1 MTLDKTEI
9 EAKSFEVVNLLKR
22 QDDPESLSA
31 NMNWKD
37 FEAFVQSAFAA
48 FGYSTQR
55 NVRLRRPRAEIDLVC
70 SRNGLAFAVDC
81 KHWKRTV
88 GHSSMKGIS
97 ERQLERARRL
107 AQSQDIPR
115 IIPLVVTLRDE
126 SLQILENGI
135 PVVPVCR
142 LSDFILNWDQA
153 NDQIAIVKT
162 SEKQML

>member
-1 MTLDKTEI
+1 MK
-9 EAKSFEVVNLLKR
+9 

-37 FEAFVQSAFAA
+37 FEAFVESAFAA
-48 FGYSTQR
+48 FGYSTQK

-70 SRNGLAFAVDC
+70 SRKGLAFAVDC
-81 KHWKRTV
+81 KHWNRTV
-88 GHSSMKGIS
+88 GHSSMKGVS
-97 ERQLERARRL
+97 ERQFERARRL
-107 AQSQDIPR
+107 AESQYVER

-153 NDQIAIVKT
+153 NDQIAIVKS
-162 SEKQML
+162 SERQRL

>member
-1 MTLDKTEI
+1 
-9 EAKSFEVVNLLKR
+9 
-22 QDDPESLSA
+22 
-31 NMNWKD
+31 
-37 FEAFVQSAFAA
+37 
-48 FGYSTQR
+48 
-55 NVRLRRPRAEIDLVC
+55 
-70 SRNGLAFAVDC
+70 
-81 KHWKRTV
+81 
-88 GHSSMKGIS
+88 MKGIS